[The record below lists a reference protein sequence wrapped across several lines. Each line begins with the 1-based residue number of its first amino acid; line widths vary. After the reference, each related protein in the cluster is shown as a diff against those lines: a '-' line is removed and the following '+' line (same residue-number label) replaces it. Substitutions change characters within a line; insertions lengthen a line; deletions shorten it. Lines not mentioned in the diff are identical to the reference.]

1 MVSDMELQQ
10 IPKRT
15 AGEQQT
21 VTVPGPF
28 GHAPIPHSLA
38 RVDSGNGGWST
49 GSSGHS
55 GDAQG
60 PYDDTVDIRH
70 PLAATAGS
78 TSDPVQKST
87 TETTASTPQSRFSAF
102 SKSQKW
108 FIVAMISLASFFSP
122 LSGQIYYPVMP
133 TLVRNYHLTPEL
145 INLTIAVYM
154 IIQGIAPS
162 FMGTFADT
170 GGRRPAYIL
179 AFAIYTAANIGLA
192 LQNSFAALMVLR
204 CLQSAGS
211 SGTVAF
217 GYGVIA
223 DIATTS
229 ERGKYIGPMAAGVM
243 VAPALGP
250 VIGGLLAKF
259 LGWRS
264 VFWFLVIISG
274 GYLVFYVISMPETA
288 RKIVGDGSTVPR
300 EWWRRSVIQWWS
312 KRQAQ
317 RDEESQSAAQG
328 SPYQSQHTGR
338 LRFPNPLKTLVI
350 LLEWDA
356 LIIISYV
363 GIVMFA
369 NIALLTSTPNL
380 FGPLYG
386 FNELEIGLCFLPLGV
401 SSCLGAVLYGKV
413 IDYNY
418 KRTAQK
424 LGLPVNREKD
434 DDLRRFPIEQTRLQ
448 TIYPVMALG
457 IAAFIPYGW
466 VLQQRV
472 HLAAPM
478 VLQFIIGFCFV
489 ASLGCLNTLL
499 TDLFPDR
506 AATAAAACNLVRCCL
521 GAVGAAVISQM
532 LSGMGWGWCFFF
544 LGLVMAVGLGLLW
557 VEQVYGMG
565 WREKRFLRNERKNA
579 EKEARATKTQTLGR
593 SGESE
598 QKDTDV
604 RESVADAAEGDVVGG
619 DTRANH

>member
-1 MVSDMELQQ
+1 MELHLTEGTREG
-10 IPKRT
+10 K
-15 AGEQQT
+15 T

-28 GHAPIPHSLA
+28 QHTPVDRNIR
-38 RVDSGNGGWST
+38 RVDSGYGGFDEAPVAAPTTHTSPSDANNDHIQPEDS
-49 GSSGHS
+49 GS
-55 GDAQG
+55 
-60 PYDDTVDIRH
+60 P
-70 PLAATAGS
+70 ATEPHIES
-78 TSDPVQKST
+78 
-87 TETTASTPQSRFSAF
+87 TETAPDNSQPSFSAF
-102 SKSQKW
+102 SKYEKS
-108 FIVAMISLASFFSP
+108 FIVMMVTLASFFSP

-145 INLTIAVYM
+145 INLTVTTYM
-154 IIQGIAPS
+154 IFQGLVPS

-170 GGRRPAYIL
+170 GGRRPAYII
-179 AFAIYTAANIGLA
+179 AFAVYTAANIGLA
-192 LQNSFAALMVLR
+192 LQNSFAALIVLR

-223 DIATTS
+223 DITTTA

-264 VFWFLVIISG
+264 VFWFLVIVSG
-274 GYLVFYVISMPETA
+274 GYLVFYVLTMPETA
-288 RKIVGDGSTVPR
+288 RKIVGDGRAVPN

-312 KRQAQ
+312 KRQTQ
-317 RDEESQSAAQG
+317 SDEERQTDAEGSQQ
-328 SPYQSQHTGR
+328 QSSHTKR
-338 LRFPNPLKTLVI
+338 LRFPNPLSSFVI

-386 FNELEIGLCFLPLGV
+386 FSELQIGLCFLPLGV

-424 LGLPVNREKD
+424 LGFPVNRQKG
-434 DDLRRFPIEQTRLQ
+434 DDLRSFPIEHTRLQ
-448 TIYPVMALG
+448 TVFPAMAIG
-457 IAAFIPYGW
+457 VVAFIPYGW

-472 HLAAPM
+472 HLAAPL
-478 VLQFIIGFCFV
+478 VLQFIVGFCFV
-489 ASLGCLNTLL
+489 AALNCLNTLL
-499 TDLFPDR
+499 VDLFPDKP
-506 AATAAAACNLVRCCL
+506 ATAASACNLVRCCL

-544 LGLVMAVGLGLLW
+544 LGLAMTAGMGLLW
-557 VEQVYGMG
+557 VENVYGMG
-565 WREKRFLRNERKNA
+565 WREKRLLKIEQKM
-579 EKEARATKTQTLGR
+579 EKDARAAEIQVEGKADGR
-593 SGESE
+593 E
-598 QKDTDV
+598 QKDTNV
-604 RESVADAAEGDVVGG
+604 QELVAGASDANVAEEPRR
-619 DTRANH
+619 TE